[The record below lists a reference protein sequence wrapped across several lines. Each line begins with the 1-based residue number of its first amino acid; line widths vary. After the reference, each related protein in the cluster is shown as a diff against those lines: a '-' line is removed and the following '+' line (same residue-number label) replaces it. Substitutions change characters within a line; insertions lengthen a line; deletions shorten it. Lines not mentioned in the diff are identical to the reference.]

1 MLQGAEEVV
10 TPLVWQL
17 WEEELEGHP
26 DREWVE
32 LLVRGIKEGFRLG
45 HEESR
50 VVLREGSGT
59 MYEASEHRDIISEY
73 LEREVQSK
81 RVWKVTGVAAGIQ
94 CSPFGVIPK
103 KGKPGRW
110 RLIVNLSAP
119 EGHSV
124 NDGIDRELSS
134 VAYTS
139 VDDVVRS
146 VGGGRRRPDCQ
157 GRRKSGLQKH
167 SRAPQ
172 RQVVAGNEVGGRDLR
187 GRHPAVRS
195 QISPPAVHGG

>member
-59 MYEASEHRDIISEY
+59 MYEASEHRHY
-73 LEREVQSK
+73 Q
-81 RVWKVTGVAAGIQ
+81 
-94 CSPFGVIPK
+94 
-103 KGKPGRW
+103 
-110 RLIVNLSAP
+110 
-119 EGHSV
+119 
-124 NDGIDRELSS
+124 
-134 VAYTS
+134 
-139 VDDVVRS
+139 
-146 VGGGRRRPDCQ
+146 
-157 GRRKSGLQKH
+157 
-167 SRAPQ
+167 
-172 RQVVAGNEVGGRDLR
+172 
-187 GRHPAVRS
+187 
-195 QISPPAVHGG
+195 